1 MNKIKNADLTLN
13 ETLTVEMTNLANE
26 RSLLAYMRTF
36 VVFLSSGIAILKI
49 ELFKDLIIVAYLLL
63 SLSPILLLVGIIRF
77 FQVKKTIDKM
87 RLTR

>member
-1 MNKIKNADLTLN
+1 METPNLTLN
-13 ETLTVEMTNLANE
+13 EALTVEMTNLANE

-49 ELFKDLIIVAYLLL
+49 ELFKDLIILAYVLL
-63 SLSPILLLVGIIRF
+63 SVSPILLFIGIIRF

-87 RLTR
+87 RLSR